1 MIRYCQNM
9 ESAREAV
16 AEVGENNPVLLACQ
30 KVIII
35 TIGVVTNIIVTTI
48 GFVINI
54 IVIMIT
60 IIVISDGSSQSSL
73 FNHHHHHH
81 SCPQDL
87 GHQLPLS
94 SYLLKPVQRLTK

>member
-35 TIGVVTNIIVTTI
+35 TIGIVTDIIVIVTTI

-54 IVIMIT
+54 VVIMIT
-60 IIVISDGSSQSSL
+60 IIVISDDS
-73 FNHHHHHH
+73 
-81 SCPQDL
+81 
-87 GHQLPLS
+87 
-94 SYLLKPVQRLTK
+94 